1 MKKII
6 AILCLILISTPS
18 FSESISD
25 SLIRVSREK
34 IRTIDIKKDIKGM
47 DSISEGFFSKETN
60 DQKDSAFKK
69 MGECKNIFAKEI
81 KEFGLKKTIQINK
94 PILLPLA
101 IIIILSLIWFK
112 SRKKV

>member
-6 AILCLILISTPS
+6 AILCLILVSGPI

-34 IRTIDIKKDIKGM
+34 MKNIDIKKDIKNIDTIGRQ
-47 DSISEGFFSKETN
+47 IFSKETS

-69 MGECKNIFAKEI
+69 MNECKDILSKEI
-81 KEFGLKKTIQINK
+81 KQYGLKKTIQINSN
-94 PILLPLA
+94 LFLPLA
-101 IIIILSLIWFK
+101 IIIILTLIWLK